1 MKNKK
6 KIIIIIISAIVI
18 GVLSWIIGTKFLNK
32 QEEEKILEK
41 GQITPLMYEITK
53 EGSNNKIYL
62 FGSIHVANLNEF
74 DFPKYIIDAYQNSHY
89 LACEAD
95 IVEYQK
101 DNEKLMNEAL
111 KMMYQDGTTIK
122 DHISNE
128 TYNKLIN
135 FLTEK
140 GLYTPLYDYY
150 KPYFFESLLT
160 VAMTSDAKINANTG
174 IDTYF
179 LQEAKKDNKTIL
191 EVESVDFQN
200 NLLFSFKDEL
210 YELIINETIDNYDN
224 EVNSLKEL
232 YQAWKKGNVN
242 DIMKFSNDDMDIED
256 SYTDEQKKQ
265 IEDYNKKVID
275 ERNAFMTN
283 KLIEYFNNNQDV
295 FYMVGT
301 LHLIGNDGIANLLTK
316 EGFTVKQINNS
327 VN

>member
-6 KIIIIIISAIVI
+6 KIIIIIISAIII
-18 GVLSWIIGTKFLNK
+18 GVLGWIIGTNLLNK
-32 QEEEKILEK
+32 QEEQISEKE
-41 GQITPLMYEITK
+41 QITPLMYEITK

-74 DFPKYIIDAYQNSHY
+74 DFPKYIVDAYQNSHY

-101 DNEKLMNEAL
+101 DNDKLMNEAL

-232 YQAWKKGNVN
+232 YQAWKKGNAN
-242 DIMKFSNDDMDIED
+242 DIMTFSDDDMDIED

-275 ERNAFMTN
+275 ERNTFMAN

-295 FYMVGT
+295 FYMVGA
-301 LHLIGNDGIANLLTK
+301 LHLVGDKGIAHQLQEK
-316 EGFTVKQINNS
+316 GYTVKQLNLNT
-327 VN
+327 